1 MTRTRQLIELALS
14 GLMERRVVLQPE
26 HDDLSREFSYS
37 FVLRDLVNA
46 SEASGQLLAP
56 YGGSSPCNRS
66 SARVLEECIDIHLGA
81 TLALFIR
88 HFARLSSFSKSDRTG
103 SLSPC
108 LAAGKLQQHR
118 NRI

>member
-1 MTRTRQLIELALS
+1 MSGCTRTRQLIELAFS
-14 GLMERRVVLQPE
+14 GLMKRLVVLRPE
-26 HDDLSREFSYS
+26 HADLSR
-37 FVLRDLVNA
+37 VLRDLIDA
-46 SEASGQLLAP
+46 GEASGQLLAP

-66 SARVLEECIDIHLGA
+66 SARVLDECIAIRLGA

-88 HFARLSSFSKSDRTG
+88 HLVRLSSFSKSDRMG
-103 SLSPC
+103 SFSPC